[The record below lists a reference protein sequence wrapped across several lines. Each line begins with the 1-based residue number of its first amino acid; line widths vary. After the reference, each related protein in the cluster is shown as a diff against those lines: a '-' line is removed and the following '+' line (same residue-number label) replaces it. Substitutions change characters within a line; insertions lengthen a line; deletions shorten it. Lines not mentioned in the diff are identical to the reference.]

1 MLLTNAQD
9 VFNPE
14 DVSNVIDPFHSD
26 VDDVGCS
33 YLIVALFFNRCSQD
47 DIAFGPFPDSDSTG
61 SDPFTF
67 TTSFSDEMD
76 DGSFDTFGDFG
87 DFQTAQDG
95 ELTPTTGS
103 WSFTSGGST
112 ASDDAGSEDSGG
124 LADDPFRP
132 HTSSSAPEL
141 EQESK
146 DGL

>member
-1 MLLTNAQD
+1 M
-9 VFNPE
+9 F
-14 DVSNVIDPFHSD
+14 I
-26 VDDVGCS
+26 
-33 YLIVALFFNRCSQD
+33 SQD

-103 WSFTSGGST
+103 WSFTSGST
-112 ASDDAGSEDSGG
+112 ASDDAGSEDSG

-132 HTSSSAPEL
+132 HTSPP